1 MNATVQ
7 RSKFIQ
13 IFVYGKL
20 SISNDALE
28 DQLLE
33 KSSDQKES
41 TASAGSD
48 GSKMGLNYFLVLF
61 YCFAG
66 LQLSYLTWG
75 VIQEKIMTTHY
86 TKTNLSSHKIGKS
99 PGLLR

>member
-1 MNATVQ
+1 MQ

-20 SISNDALE
+20 SISSNDLELE
-28 DQLLE
+28 DQLLDN
-33 KSSDQKES
+33 SDKKES
-41 TASAGSD
+41 NGNSQSPDNT
-48 GSKMGLNYFLVLF
+48 KLNFKYFLALF
-61 YCFAG
+61 YSFIG

-86 TKTNLSSHKIGKS
+86 TKTNLSSHKTGK
-99 PGLLR
+99 LQ